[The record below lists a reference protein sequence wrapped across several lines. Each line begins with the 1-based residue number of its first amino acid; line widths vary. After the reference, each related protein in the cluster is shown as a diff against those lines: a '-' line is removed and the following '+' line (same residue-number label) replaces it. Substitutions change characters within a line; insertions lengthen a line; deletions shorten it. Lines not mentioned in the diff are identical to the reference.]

1 MNPPQM
7 KIRNIRATAI
17 TVPMTYV
24 LGTSAQAVREA
35 PLLLIDL
42 ETESKSRCVMMITSP
57 ATRWRAADRV
67 MDWNGTPH
75 GSNGM
80 LCNERCGNVP

>member
-1 MNPPQM
+1 M

-35 PLLLIDL
+35 SLLLIDL
-42 ETESKSRCVMMITSP
+42 ETESKSRCVMMIMSP
-57 ATRWRAADRV
+57 ATRAAAPSRRVRADPNKHHDRR
-67 MDWNGTPH
+67 MFE
-75 GSNGM
+75 M
-80 LCNERCGNVP
+80 RF